1 MKANNQLACI
11 IFFFTFQL
19 VISVSHIN
27 IESPPPLLPQPK
39 KKLKAFL
46 AVPKPFTLM
55 KLTIFNLH

>member
-39 KKLKAFL
+39 KKKNESF
-46 AVPKPFTLM
+46 FGSSQ
-55 KLTIFNLH
+55 TIHTYETNYF